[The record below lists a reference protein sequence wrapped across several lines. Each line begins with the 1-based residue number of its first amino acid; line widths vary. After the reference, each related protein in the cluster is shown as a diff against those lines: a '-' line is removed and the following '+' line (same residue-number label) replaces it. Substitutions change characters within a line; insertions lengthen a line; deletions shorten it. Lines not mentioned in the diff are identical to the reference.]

1 MEHNEHIA
9 TLGYRLES
17 TSDVALVRP
26 LLEAAKLRPVEDDP
40 NTPASEYLIATT
52 RAGGIAACAGWTRLA
67 DTVILHSLAV
77 APPSRGS
84 GVGVSLMATALSQL
98 MNHQPVEAI
107 YLMTASARRFFA
119 SYGFVQVE
127 PEEIPVEVQDH
138 PTFMHADPEVKS
150 TPMVRHYKL
159 GPRGLD
165 QCAFRLLENRTPN
178 AVLPV
183 GSVIFFKQ
191 AGQMLEANY
200 RGGPVVRGHILGKI
214 DGDHIRYL
222 WHAYS
227 TEDEVLNGDGHWRIS
242 SLPDGRRELR
252 EIDDQDIT
260 LLIMREV

>member
-1 MEHNEHIA
+1 MQHNEHIA

-26 LLEAAKLRPVEDDP
+26 LLETVKLEPVEDDP
-40 NTPASEYLIATT
+40 QSPASEYLLATT
-52 RAGGIAACAGWTRLA
+52 RAGGLAACAGWTRLS
-67 DTVILHSLAV
+67 DTVVLHSLAV

-84 GVGVSLMATALSQL
+84 GVGVSLLAAALSHL
-98 MNHQPVEAI
+98 MDHQPVESV

-119 SYGFVQVE
+119 SYGFIQVE
-127 PEEIPVEVQDH
+127 ADEIPTEVRSH
-138 PTFMHADPEVKS
+138 PTFAMAEAGS
-150 TPMVRHYKL
+150 TPMVRHYQR

-178 AVLPV
+178 AVLPTR
-183 GSVIFFKQ
+183 SVIFFKQ

-200 RGGPVVRGHILGKI
+200 RGGPVARGHILGKI

-227 TEDEVLNGDGHWRIS
+227 DEDEVLNGDGHWRIS

-252 EIDDQDIT
+252 EIDDQDVT